1 MKEFLSFIAGI
12 FEVDASELSAET
24 AYGEYEKWDS
34 MMQLRLIMEVEE
46 AYEVEIPIDE
56 VPNIRTLG
64 DLYQYICTE

>member
-1 MKEFLSFIAGI
+1 MQEFLLFIAGV

-46 AYEVEIPIDE
+46 EYEIEIPIDE
-56 VPNIRTLG
+56 APNIRTLR
-64 DLYQYICTE
+64 DLYQYTCAE